1 VLGVL
6 PYLHGLHLEAEDA
19 LCRNDA
25 QLGGELRVIV
35 PALPRVSNHTDFDP
49 LRLHPQ
55 VAFRYVGPGE
65 PIPPSDLI
73 ILPGSKSVRADLAW
87 LRVQGWERVI
97 FHHLRYGGKLI
108 GLCGGFQML
117 GQAIHDPLGLE
128 GEPGSSAGL
137 GLLAVTT
144 TLERDKQLRN
154 VTGVL
159 VLENAI
165 VAGYEIHAGVTRGE
179 ALTRPAVYLEGRGDG
194 ALSDDAQIL
203 GTYVHGLFE
212 SSAACNALLRWAGLD
227 NPQTPDYHAMRDTHI
242 DRLADAVETHLD
254 LAAIERILGI
264 ATARG
269 KEHGV

>member
-1 VLGVL
+1 
-6 PYLHGLHLEAEDA
+6 
-19 LCRNDA
+19 
-25 QLGGELRVIV
+25 
-35 PALPRVSNHTDFDP
+35 
-49 LRLHPQ
+49 
-55 VAFRYVGPGE
+55 
-65 PIPPSDLI
+65 
-73 ILPGSKSVRADLAW
+73 
-87 LRVQGWERVI
+87 
-97 FHHLRYGGKLI
+97 
-108 GLCGGFQML
+108 
-117 GQAIHDPLGLE
+117 
-128 GEPGSSAGL
+128 
-137 GLLAVTT
+137 
-144 TLERDKQLRN
+144 
-154 VTGVL
+154 VL

-212 SSAACNALLRWAGLD
+212 STAACNALLRWAGLD
-227 NPQTPDYHAMRDTHI
+227 NPQTPDYHAVRETHI